1 MRVDYRKVFPEGV
14 QEMAALERTVR
25 SATLEPE
32 LLELVRIKASQ
43 INGCTYCL
51 AMHNRDA
58 RARGEHQTRLD
69 TLAAWREAPYY
80 TARERAALAW
90 CEALTE
96 LSRTGAPDDVYAA
109 VETEFSPEETAAPTF
124 AIVAINGWNRV
135 AVGLRSDLLSLD
147 GLDLPEGADP
157 RSASGSA

>member
-1 MRVDYRKVFPEGV
+1 M
-14 QEMAALERTVR
+14 
-25 SATLEPE
+25 
-32 LLELVRIKASQ
+32 
-43 INGCTYCL
+43 
-51 AMHNRDA
+51 
-58 RARGEHQTRLD
+58 
-69 TLAAWREAPYY
+69 
-80 TARERAALAW
+80 
-90 CEALTE
+90 
-96 LSRTGAPDDVYAA
+96 YAA